1 MNKYKYFF
9 KTDNSKEAIGIVEAI
24 DYYLAL
30 KKAAAIKKLSLTE
43 FADLF
48 KVELFNETVFIR

>member
-9 KTDNSKEAIGIVEAI
+9 KTDSSKEAIGIVEAI

-30 KKAAAIKKLSLTE
+30 KKAAAIKKLNLTE
-43 FADLF
+43 FVDLF
-48 KVELFNETVFIR
+48 KLELL